1 MTEYCCERFEKLCN
15 MENLEV
21 NHVGDV
27 WQAIYAGHSLVEVN
41 REMELKFEFC
51 PFCGVELTEI

>member
-1 MTEYCCERFEKLCN
+1 